1 MANVAIFKKNTDKSL
16 SLCLNDNGSTFSS
29 DVISHGLEISVLSK
43 NSLKGELTKF
53 TVREI
58 DPGSDGITVTVP
70 DCNINDLAGSYAAE
84 HGQYILKVFEV
95 DLSTNMTVGNEILF
109 DAKSAEV
116 IDFISLGKA
125 QTGSRFVSQEKTAEK
140 IESSAVTEEPSVK
153 TESPVQK
160 TQMTSNPSGGQS
172 SSGGSAIIGKI
183 IGLIVLLLLLL
194 LGGWF
199 LLRMLGGL
207 GMGASAP
214 AEQNQPVAE
223 EPVAEE
229 TPAEEPVAEEP
240 VAEEP
245 VAEEPVAEETPAEEP
260 VAEDN
265 SADVLVS
272 EQSTLDGAD
281 SAEADNPCV
290 LKPDSTSAIIGAC
303 LKTNPDNATML
314 KLAKDAFA
322 SDKCDIGKRIFLG
335 YALKD
340 ADFAKNYASL
350 FDPNSSES
358 DKCIEKNKDEAIRW
372 YKKASA
378 LSGDTD
384 EAVKDALSKLE

>member
-16 SLCLNDNGSTFSS
+16 SLFLNDNGSTFSS

-172 SSGGSAIIGKI
+172 SSWGSAIGKI

-240 VAEEP
+240 VAEE
-245 VAEEPVAEETPAEEP
+245 TPAEEP

-272 EQSTLDGAD
+272 EQSNLDGAD
-281 SAEADNPCV
+281 SLQADNLCV

-303 LKTNPDNATML
+303 LKTNPDKATML

>member
-16 SLCLNDNGSTFSS
+16 SLFLNDNGSTFSS

-172 SSGGSAIIGKI
+172 SSWGSAIGKI

-303 LKTNPDNATML
+303 LKTNPDKATML

>member
-1 MANVAIFKKNTDKSL
+1 MANEAIFKKNTDKSL

-160 TQMTSNPSGGQS
+160 PQTTSNPPGGQS
-172 SSGGSAIIGKI
+172 SSGGSAIGKI

-245 VAEEPVAEETPAEEP
+245 VAE
-260 VAEDN
+260 DN

-272 EQSTLDGAD
+272 EQSNLDGAD
-281 SAEADNPCV
+281 SLQADNLCV

-303 LKTNPDNATML
+303 LKTNPDKATML

>member
-172 SSGGSAIIGKI
+172 SSWGSAIGKI

-245 VAEEPVAEETPAEEP
+245 VAEEPVAE
-260 VAEDN
+260 DN

-303 LKTNPDNATML
+303 LKTNPDKATML

>member
-16 SLCLNDNGSTFSS
+16 SLFLNDNGSTFSS

-160 TQMTSNPSGGQS
+160 PQTTSNPPGGQS
-172 SSGGSAIIGKI
+172 SSGGSAIGKI

-245 VAEEPVAEETPAEEP
+245 VAEEPVAE
-260 VAEDN
+260 DN

-272 EQSTLDGAD
+272 EQSNLDGAD
-281 SAEADNPCV
+281 SLQADNLCV

-303 LKTNPDNATML
+303 LKTNPDRATML

>member
-1 MANVAIFKKNTDKSL
+1 MLRFVKGA
-16 SLCLNDNGSTFSS
+16 LNSS

-160 TQMTSNPSGGQS
+160 PQTTSNPPGGQS
-172 SSGGSAIIGKI
+172 SSGGSAIGKI

-245 VAEEPVAEETPAEEP
+245 VAEEPVAE
-260 VAEDN
+260 DN

-272 EQSTLDGAD
+272 EQSNLDGAD
-281 SAEADNPCV
+281 SLQADNLCV

-303 LKTNPDNATML
+303 LKTNPDKATML

>member
-16 SLCLNDNGSTFSS
+16 SLFLNDNGSTFSS

-172 SSGGSAIIGKI
+172 SSGGSAIGKI

-245 VAEEPVAEETPAEEP
+245 VAEETPAEEP

-272 EQSTLDGAD
+272 EQSNLDGAD
-281 SAEADNPCV
+281 SLQADNLCV

-303 LKTNPDNATML
+303 LKTNPDKATML

>member
-1 MANVAIFKKNTDKSL
+1 MANEAIFKKNTDKSL

-160 TQMTSNPSGGQS
+160 PQTTSNPPGGQS
-172 SSGGSAIIGKI
+172 SSGGSAIGKI

-223 EPVAEE
+223 DPVAEE

-245 VAEEPVAEETPAEEP
+245 VAE
-260 VAEDN
+260 DN

-272 EQSTLDGAD
+272 EQSNLDGAD
-281 SAEADNPCV
+281 SLQADNLCV

-303 LKTNPDNATML
+303 LKTNPDKATML

>member
-1 MANVAIFKKNTDKSL
+1 MANEAIFKKNTDKSL

-160 TQMTSNPSGGQS
+160 PQTTSNPPGGQS
-172 SSGGSAIIGKI
+172 SSGGSAIGKI

-245 VAEEPVAEETPAEEP
+245 VAEEPVAE
-260 VAEDN
+260 DN

-272 EQSTLDGAD
+272 EQSNLDGAD
-281 SAEADNPCV
+281 SLQADNLCV

>member
-1 MANVAIFKKNTDKSL
+1 MANEAIFKKNTDKSL

-172 SSGGSAIIGKI
+172 SSGGSAIGKI

-245 VAEEPVAEETPAEEP
+245 VAEEPVAE
-260 VAEDN
+260 DN

-272 EQSTLDGAD
+272 EQSNLDGAD
-281 SAEADNPCV
+281 SLQADNLCV

-303 LKTNPDNATML
+303 LKTNPDKATML

>member
-1 MANVAIFKKNTDKSL
+1 MENEAKFKKDTNKSL
-16 SLCLNDNGSTFSS
+16 SLFLNDNGSTFSS

-43 NSLKGELTKF
+43 NSLKGEITKF

-58 DPGSDGITVTVP
+58 DPDSDGIKVTVP

-116 IDFISLGKA
+116 IDFISSGKA
-125 QTGSRFVSQEKTAEK
+125 QTGSRFVSPGKPAGK

-153 TESPVQK
+153 TESPVQDPQ
-160 TQMTSNPSGGQS
+160 TTSNPPGGQS

-194 LGGWF
+194 LGGYF

-240 VAEEP
+240 VAEE
-245 VAEEPVAEETPAEEP
+245 TPAEEP

-265 SADVLVS
+265 SADALVS

-281 SAEADNPCV
+281 STDADNPCV

>member
-16 SLCLNDNGSTFSS
+16 SLFLNDNGSTFSS

-160 TQMTSNPSGGQS
+160 PQTTSNPPGGQS
-172 SSGGSAIIGKI
+172 SSGGSAIGKI

-223 EPVAEE
+223 DPVAEE

-245 VAEEPVAEETPAEEP
+245 VAE
-260 VAEDN
+260 DN

-272 EQSTLDGAD
+272 EQSNLDGAD
-281 SAEADNPCV
+281 SLQADNLCV

-303 LKTNPDNATML
+303 LKTNPDKATML

>member
-16 SLCLNDNGSTFSS
+16 SLFLNDNGSTFSS

-160 TQMTSNPSGGQS
+160 PQMTSNPSGGQS

-272 EQSTLDGAD
+272 EQSNLDGAD
-281 SAEADNPCV
+281 SLQADNLCV

-303 LKTNPDNATML
+303 LKTNPDKATML

>member
-16 SLCLNDNGSTFSS
+16 SLFLNDNGSTFSS

-160 TQMTSNPSGGQS
+160 PQTTSNPPGGQS
-172 SSGGSAIIGKI
+172 SSGGSAIGKI

-245 VAEEPVAEETPAEEP
+245 VAEEPVAE
-260 VAEDN
+260 DN

-272 EQSTLDGAD
+272 EQSNLDGAD
-281 SAEADNPCV
+281 SLQADNLCV

-303 LKTNPDNATML
+303 LKTNPDKATML

>member
-1 MANVAIFKKNTDKSL
+1 MANEAIFKKNTDKSL

-172 SSGGSAIIGKI
+172 SSWGSAIGKI

-245 VAEEPVAEETPAEEP
+245 VAEEPVAE
-260 VAEDN
+260 DN

-272 EQSTLDGAD
+272 EQSNLDGAD
-281 SAEADNPCV
+281 SLQADNLCV

-303 LKTNPDNATML
+303 LKTNPDKATML

>member
-16 SLCLNDNGSTFSS
+16 SLFLNDNGSTFSS

-172 SSGGSAIIGKI
+172 SSWGSAIGKI

-245 VAEEPVAEETPAEEP
+245 VAEETPAEEP

-272 EQSTLDGAD
+272 EQSNLDGAD
-281 SAEADNPCV
+281 SLQADNLCV

-303 LKTNPDNATML
+303 LKTNPDKATML

>member
-16 SLCLNDNGSTFSS
+16 SLFLNDNGSTFSS

-160 TQMTSNPSGGQS
+160 PQTTSNPPGGQS
-172 SSGGSAIIGKI
+172 SSGGSAIGKI

-223 EPVAEE
+223 DPVAEE

-245 VAEEPVAEETPAEEP
+245 VAEEPVAEEP

-272 EQSTLDGAD
+272 EQSNLDGAD
-281 SAEADNPCV
+281 SLQADNLCV

-303 LKTNPDNATML
+303 LKTNPDKATML

>member
-1 MANVAIFKKNTDKSL
+1 MANEAIFKKNTDKSL

-245 VAEEPVAEETPAEEP
+245 VAEEPVAE
-260 VAEDN
+260 DN

-272 EQSTLDGAD
+272 EQSNLDGAD
-281 SAEADNPCV
+281 SLQADNLCV

-303 LKTNPDNATML
+303 LKTNPDKATML

>member
-1 MANVAIFKKNTDKSL
+1 MANEAIFKKNTDKSL

-172 SSGGSAIIGKI
+172 SSWGSAIGKI

-245 VAEEPVAEETPAEEP
+245 VAEEPVAE
-260 VAEDN
+260 DN

-303 LKTNPDNATML
+303 LKTNPDKATML

>member
-1 MANVAIFKKNTDKSL
+1 MANEAIFKKNTDKSL

-172 SSGGSAIIGKI
+172 SSGGSAIGKI

-245 VAEEPVAEETPAEEP
+245 VAE
-260 VAEDN
+260 DN

-272 EQSTLDGAD
+272 EQSNLDGAD
-281 SAEADNPCV
+281 SLQADNLCV

-303 LKTNPDNATML
+303 LKTNPDKATML

>member
-140 IESSAVTEEPSVK
+140 IESSAVTEEPTVK

-160 TQMTSNPSGGQS
+160 APQTICDPPRGQS
-172 SSGGSAIIGKI
+172 SSGGSAIGKI

-245 VAEEPVAEETPAEEP
+245 VAEETPAEEP

-272 EQSTLDGAD
+272 EQSNLDGAD
-281 SAEADNPCV
+281 SLQADNLCV

-303 LKTNPDNATML
+303 LKTNPDKATML

>member
-1 MANVAIFKKNTDKSL
+1 MQRKLQLKN
-16 SLCLNDNGSTFSS
+16 
-29 DVISHGLEISVLSK
+29 
-43 NSLKGELTKF
+43 
-53 TVREI
+53 
-58 DPGSDGITVTVP
+58 
-70 DCNINDLAGSYAAE
+70 
-84 HGQYILKVFEV
+84 
-95 DLSTNMTVGNEILF
+95 
-109 DAKSAEV
+109 
-116 IDFISLGKA
+116 
-125 QTGSRFVSQEKTAEK
+125 
-140 IESSAVTEEPSVK
+140 
-153 TESPVQK
+153 
-160 TQMTSNPSGGQS
+160 
-172 SSGGSAIIGKI
+172 
-183 IGLIVLLLLLL
+183 
-194 LGGWF
+194 
-199 LLRMLGGL
+199 
-207 GMGASAP
+207 
-214 AEQNQPVAE
+214 
-223 EPVAEE
+223 
-229 TPAEEPVAEEP
+229 
-240 VAEEP
+240 
-245 VAEEPVAEETPAEEP
+245 

-272 EQSTLDGAD
+272 EQSNLDGAD
-281 SAEADNPCV
+281 SLQADNLCV

-303 LKTNPDNATML
+303 LKTNPDKATML

>member
-16 SLCLNDNGSTFSS
+16 SLFLNDNGSTFSS

-172 SSGGSAIIGKI
+172 SSGGSAIGKI

-223 EPVAEE
+223 DPVAEE

-245 VAEEPVAEETPAEEP
+245 VAEEPVAEEP

-272 EQSTLDGAD
+272 EQSNLDGAD
-281 SAEADNPCV
+281 SLQADNLCV

-303 LKTNPDNATML
+303 LKTNPDKATML

>member
-16 SLCLNDNGSTFSS
+16 SLFLNDNGSTFSS

-172 SSGGSAIIGKI
+172 SSWGSAIGKI

-223 EPVAEE
+223 DPVAEE

-245 VAEEPVAEETPAEEP
+245 VAE
-260 VAEDN
+260 DN

-272 EQSTLDGAD
+272 EQSNLDGAD
-281 SAEADNPCV
+281 SLQADNLCV

-303 LKTNPDNATML
+303 LKTNPDKATML

>member
-1 MANVAIFKKNTDKSL
+1 MANEAIFKKNTDKSL

-172 SSGGSAIIGKI
+172 SSGGSAIGKI

-223 EPVAEE
+223 DPVAEE

-245 VAEEPVAEETPAEEP
+245 VAE
-260 VAEDN
+260 DN

-272 EQSTLDGAD
+272 EQSNLDGAD
-281 SAEADNPCV
+281 SLQADNLCV

-303 LKTNPDNATML
+303 LKTNPDKATML